1 MKLKLCVR
9 EIKSLMASDK
19 SDDMRLKLCVREVK
33 SLTASGHQHQAVT
46 RGSFTLET
54 REQVLLL

>member
-9 EIKSLMASDK
+9 EIKSLMASDQA
-19 SDDMRLKLCVREVK
+19 DDMRLRLCVREIK
-33 SLTASGHQHQAVT
+33 SLTASDHQHQVVT
-46 RGSFTLET
+46 RGSLTLET